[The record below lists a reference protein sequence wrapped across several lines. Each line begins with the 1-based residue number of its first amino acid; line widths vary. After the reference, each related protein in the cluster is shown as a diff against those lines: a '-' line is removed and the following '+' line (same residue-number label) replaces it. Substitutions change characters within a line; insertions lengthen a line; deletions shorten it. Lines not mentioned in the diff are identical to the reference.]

1 MGKRSKK
8 VDSNVGIESRKSNER
23 LLEYSGKSLDLLFS
37 ELDFD
42 ASKGL
47 SDEKVIESRERNGE
61 NALVRTKSDGTLHRL
76 VKAFTSPFALIL
88 TGVAVISAIIS
99 LLPGVSSQERN
110 TWWVTPLIIMLMVL
124 LSGGVSFVEETKS
137 MRSANALKSMSQNTS
152 TVLRNG
158 VAIEIPNADLV
169 VGDVV
174 LLSAGDMVP
183 ADMRIIMAKDL
194 YVSQVA
200 LTGEQAAVEKNAHR
214 VEGKGISDIFDI
226 SCLAFEGTNVIS
238 GSGKAIVINI
248 GRNTVF
254 GSLSERVV
262 QRKAK
267 TAFESGIDSVAK
279 LLLSFLVFMAPIIFV
294 IDGLG
299 IHVGPNGL
307 TMSGYDDYRQWIE
320 ALLFAMSV
328 AVGLTPALLPMQVAA
343 NLSKGAVKM
352 SSKKVIVKDI
362 NSIQNF
368 GAMDVLCTDKT
379 GTLTENSSNLVDY
392 FNFDGISSP
401 RVLRLAFL
409 NSYSQTG
416 IRSPID
422 KSVVR
427 YAESD
432 QSFYSSL
439 TEGLKRLDEIPFDYE
454 RKRLTVLL
462 EDRTGARFMV
472 VKGAVDSMIG
482 TLGSIKTAEG
492 KRPMTDQ
499 DIAKIRSVVNRE
511 SAKGRRVVLMAT
523 KDTDRES
530 ISATDECDLVFAGY
544 ICFED
549 APKSSARAALDSLR
563 HYGVSV
569 KVLTGDT
576 EASAIAVCKATGFDE
591 IHSITG
597 YEISKMDDE
606 QLKVEVERCNVFAK
620 LSPDDKSRIV
630 LALKANGHTVGFM
643 GDGINDAVALKEAD
657 VGISFKDA
665 TDIAKESAD
674 IIMMENDLNVLEE
687 GIKEGRRSYVNMM
700 KYLKGQTSSNFGN
713 MISQMIGAIWIPFI
727 PMQALHIIL
736 LDIITD
742 VSCSMIPF
750 DHVDEHEIEK
760 PLDFSVTQIRS
771 FMFAFGPLSSMLDMI
786 TFAVLMYFICPLMVV
801 NMEGG
806 DSLNWAIAGGL
817 FDWDWAS
824 DSDKY
829 ITFMM
834 SFQTGF
840 FLESL
845 ITQNVVYAFLRTDR
859 IPLIQSWPSITLT
872 LGIIVSCLL
881 GFFVVYVPSV
891 NDIFDMVE
899 ISPIFIAILL
909 GENIVYGFMT
919 QPMKNAY
926 KKRFGRLL

>member
-1 MGKRSKK
+1 MKKKNVESMGGIDSRISK
-8 VDSNVGIESRKSNER
+8 ER
-23 LLEYSGKSLDLLFS
+23 LLDSSKSNINFL
-37 ELDFD
+37 
-42 ASKGL
+42 L
-47 SDEKVIESRERNGE
+47 SDMNADISVGLTNEKVEESKLKNGE
-61 NALVRTKSDGTLHRL
+61 NASVKIKADGTLHRL
-76 VKAFTSPFALIL
+76 MKAFTSPFSLIL
-88 TGVAVISAIIS
+88 TCVAIISAVIS

-124 LSGGVSFVEETKS
+124 LSGGVSFAEETKS

-152 TVLRNG
+152 SVLRNG
-158 VAIEIPNADLV
+158 VAVEIPNAELV
-169 VGDVV
+169 VGDIV
-174 LLSAGDMVP
+174 LLSAGNMVP
-183 ADMRIIMAKDL
+183 ADVRIITAKDL
-194 YVSQVA
+194 YISQVA
-200 LTGEQAAVEKNAHR
+200 LTGEQAPVEKNSQQ
-214 VEGKGISDIFDI
+214 VKTKGISDLFDI

-248 GRNTVF
+248 GRNTIF
-254 GSLSERVV
+254 GSLSEKVV
-262 QRKAK
+262 QRKSK
-267 TAFESGIDSVAK
+267 TAFENGIDSVAK
-279 LLLSFLVFMAPIIFV
+279 LLLSFLVFMAPLIFI

-299 IHVGPNGL
+299 IHIGANGL
-307 TMSGYDDYRQWIE
+307 TMSGYDDYRQWIQ

-462 EDRTGARFMV
+462 EDKTGARFMV

-482 TLGSIKTAEG
+482 TLGSIKTIEG
-492 KRPMTDQ
+492 KRPMTED
-499 DIAKIRSVVNRE
+499 DLSKIRLVANRE

-523 KDTDRES
+523 KDTNKDS
-530 ISATDECDLVFAGY
+530 ISANDECDLVFAGY

-549 APKSSARAALDSLR
+549 APKASAKAALDSLR

-576 EASAIAVCKATGFDE
+576 EASAIAVCKATGFTD
-591 IHSITG
+591 INSISG
-597 YEISKMDDE
+597 QKISTMNDE
-606 QLKVEVERCNVFAK
+606 QLKIEVERCNLFVK
-620 LSPDDKSRIV
+620 LSPDDKNRIV
-630 LALKANGHTVGFM
+630 LALKSNGHTVGFM
-643 GDGINDAVALKEAD
+643 GDGINDAIALKEAD

-687 GIKEGRRSYVNMM
+687 GIKEGRKSYVNMM

-771 FMFAFGPLSSMLDMI
+771 FMFAFGPLSSLLDMI

-801 NMEGG
+801 NIGSA
-806 DSLNWAIAGGL
+806 DSLNWAITGGM
-817 FDWDWAS
+817 FDWGWAT
-824 DSDKY
+824 DSSKY

-834 SFQTGF
+834 TFQTGF

-872 LGIIVSCLL
+872 LGIVVSCLL

-891 NDIFDMVE
+891 NDIFDMIE
-899 ISPIFIAILL
+899 INPIFIAILL
-909 GENIVYGFMT
+909 GENIIYGFMT
-919 QPMKNAY
+919 QPIKNVY
-926 KKRFGRLL
+926 KKKFGRLL